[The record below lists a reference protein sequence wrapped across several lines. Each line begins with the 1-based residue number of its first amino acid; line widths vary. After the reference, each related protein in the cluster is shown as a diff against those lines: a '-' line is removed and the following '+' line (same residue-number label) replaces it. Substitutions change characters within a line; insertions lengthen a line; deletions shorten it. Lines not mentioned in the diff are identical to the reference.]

1 MDNPTIPNTVAAC
14 GLYCGACR
22 SYKKGKCPG
31 CRDNAKASWC
41 KIRTCCIEK
50 DYVSCAQCVDFA
62 DPRKCGKINN
72 LPGKVMGFLFNSD
85 RFACIERIREKGIA
99 EYAAEME
106 AKGWQSIKRKKN

>member
-1 MDNPTIPNTVAAC
+1 MYNGTIPSAVAAC

-22 SYKKGKCPG
+22 SYKNGKCPG
-31 CRDNAKASWC
+31 CRDNEKASWC

-50 DYVSCAQCVDFA
+50 DYVSCAQCVEFA
-62 DPRKCGKINN
+62 DTRKCGKINN

-99 EYAAEME
+99 EYAAEMD
-106 AKGWQSIKRKKN
+106 AQGWQTIKRKK